1 MRAKKILKL
10 QLRFLTSSK
19 GFTLLEVL
27 LAIVIGAMVLTVL
40 YASFFQIIKA
50 KDSAES
56 ALELYHE
63 TTIVFS
69 KMTEDLQAAYPRG
82 TVYSDSTSAGSLPY
96 FIGNKEGGQSTLSFT
111 SLSREPNTNSR
122 DSDQAEISYYL
133 EPIPKGDLFFLMRRE
148 NPSIG
153 NDSGGTQYPISES
166 VVEFNV
172 AYVFGGE
179 EELLGEWDSTQ
190 TGSLPRAV
198 EIKLTMRS
206 PVGEDVTFSTLI
218 LLPVGN

>member
-206 PVGEDVTFSTLI
+206 PVGEDVTFSSLI

>member
-10 QLRFLTSSK
+10 QWRFLTSSK

-56 ALELYHE
+56 TLELYHE

-96 FIGNKEGGQSTLSFT
+96 FIGNKEGGQSSLSFT

-133 EPIPKGDLFFLMRRE
+133 EPIPKGDLFFLIRRE

-153 NDSGGTQYPISES
+153 NDSGGTQYPISER
-166 VVEFNV
+166 VVEFIV
-172 AYVFGGE
+172 AYVLGGE

-206 PVGEDVTFSTLI
+206 PVGEDVTFSSLI